1 MIARIWRGQATI
13 ENADAYR
20 RHVTHS
26 VFPSLARLRGHRGAY
41 LLQRE
46 TAGRIEFLAVT
57 LWESIEAV
65 RAFAGKDVE
74 SAVVE
79 PEAKAVLADFDS
91 FVRHYDVVH
100 GAACPRTAHENERP

>member
-1 MIARIWRGQATI
+1 M
-13 ENADAYR
+13 
-20 RHVTHS
+20 
-26 VFPSLARLRGHRGAY
+26 
-41 LLQRE
+41 LQRE

-100 GAACPRTAHENERP
+100 GAACPRTAHENGRP